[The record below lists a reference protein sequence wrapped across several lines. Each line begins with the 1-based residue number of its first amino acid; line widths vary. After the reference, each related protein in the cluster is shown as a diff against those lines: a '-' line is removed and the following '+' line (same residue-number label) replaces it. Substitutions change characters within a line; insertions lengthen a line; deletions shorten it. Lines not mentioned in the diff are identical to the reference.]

1 MADIDIYEFKKTL
14 KKFEG
19 DDFIQEVSD
28 KSVGLIEVG
37 KTTLELDEKLIKMG
51 YKKGEKLL
59 VVIQ

>member
-14 KKFEG
+14 KKFES
-19 DDFIQEVSD
+19 DDFIQEVTD

-37 KTTLELDEKLIKMG
+37 KTTSELDEKLIKMG
-51 YKKGEKLL
+51 YKKGEQLL